1 MAIVGPPDAG
11 YLSDDQR
18 DVYPHYALEQKGTN
32 TNAGNAVCESVSR
45 RPTRS
50 REPCARPERKPALES
65 GATMAKNGKLRALV
79 FVEQAWY
86 DDSLRLLVGGSK
98 STERFRLDVNPVG

>member
-1 MAIVGPPDAG
+1 
-11 YLSDDQR
+11 
-18 DVYPHYALEQKGTN
+18 
-32 TNAGNAVCESVSR
+32 
-45 RPTRS
+45 
-50 REPCARPERKPALES
+50 
-65 GATMAKNGKLRALV
+65 MAKNGKLRALV